1 MKLSQRLQYIME
13 QIPVGS
19 RLADIGS
26 DHGLLPVA
34 AMRSGRVTQ
43 AVAGEVNDGP
53 LRAAQRQVAEA
64 GLTDRIT
71 VRKGDGLAVIT
82 ADEVDVITIAGMG
95 GSLIASILEQGKDKL
110 DSVKRLVLQPNVG
123 EDILRRWLIEH
134 QWILTGEHIMEEDGK
149 IYEVLT
155 AVPVSD
161 SPVKQDELY
170 RPLALSGS
178 SVVLMQD
185 WLERL
190 GPLLIR
196 EPDEVF
202 FRKWK
207 LEIHK
212 LQNVLAQLARSEQE
226 SAQQKQE
233 QLRKQIEQLEE
244 VLACLPKDK
253 R

>member
-1 MKLSQRLQYIME
+1 M
-13 QIPVGS
+13 
-19 RLADIGS
+19 
-26 DHGLLPVA
+26 
-34 AMRSGRVTQ
+34 
-43 AVAGEVNDGP
+43 
-53 LRAAQRQVAEA
+53 
-64 GLTDRIT
+64 
-71 VRKGDGLAVIT
+71 
-82 ADEVDVITIAGMG
+82 
-95 GSLIASILEQGKDKL
+95 
-110 DSVKRLVLQPNVG
+110 KRLILQPNVG

-134 QWILTGEHIMEEDGK
+134 QWVLTGEHIMEEDGK

-161 SPVKQDELY
+161 SPVKQGELY

-178 SVVLMQD
+178 SLVLTQN
-185 WLERL
+185 WLEQL
-190 GPLLIR
+190 GPLLVR
-196 EPDEVF
+196 EPNEVF

-226 SAQQKQE
+226 SAQQKQQ

-244 VLACLPKDK
+244 VLTCLPKDK